1 MEIIPV
7 DRKEEWFND
16 KDYVE
21 DISKIEN
28 TKFVSSTQYKNLY
41 TEDYMKGKVLDYL
54 VDTLVDKDYELEAAN
69 NIIANKDATISE
81 LAKDNAS
88 AHEIISSIEA
98 KRKVVIKKDEDKEDR
113 IKKIISERESKL
125 KSLGI

>member
-1 MEIIPV
+1 MELIPV

-16 KDYVE
+16 NDYVE

-41 TEDYMKGKVLDYL
+41 TENHMKTKIVDYL

-98 KRKVVIKKDEDKEDR
+98 KRKVVIKKDEDKENR
-113 IKKIISERESKL
+113 IKKIISERESRL